1 MSSKKISIITPCF
14 NESENI
20 NELSSRISVV
30 MEKLPYKYEHIY
42 IDNASTDDTVSK
54 IKLITQHDAR
64 VKLIVNSRNFGHIRS
79 PYYAVLQ
86 STGDAC
92 ILIASDLQDPPELIP
107 EFIKKW
113 EEGYKTVLAVK
124 PESEESP
131 GMFRLRKYY

>member
-1 MSSKKISIITPCF
+1 MNSKKISIITPCF

-20 NELSSRISVV
+20 NELSNRIAVV
-30 MEKLPYKYEHIY
+30 MQKLPYEYEHIY

-54 IKLITQHDAR
+54 IKLITQHDSR

-107 EFIKKW
+107 EFTK
-113 EEGYKTVLAVK
+113 
-124 PESEESP
+124 
-131 GMFRLRKYY
+131 